1 MNNAVGIDVSK
12 GESMVAILRPFG
24 EVVLPPLKVCHTSEE
39 LKQLVKIIKELDG
52 DTKVVLEATGKY
64 HLPIVSVL
72 SENGISVTSVNPKL
86 IKNFNNNSLRNVKS
100 DKADSIKIAQYC
112 LTNWN
117 EIHCSVALDSVRAQL
132 KTLNR
137 QYDLFTKSKT
147 MHKNNLIALLDQ
159 TFPGI
164 NRVFSSGAKKDGT
177 QKWVQFVDRFW
188 HADCVRKYSLREFS
202 NKYLSWCNKNNY
214 YFSAKTVEEV
224 YLLAKAAIT
233 TVPSN
238 DTFKLIVK
246 AAVEQLNTISR
257 SVELMR
263 TEMDRLASTLPEYET
278 VLSMGGVGKSLGPQL
293 IAEIGDV
300 TRFEK
305 RNSLSAFA
313 GVDPSVNQSGSF
325 ESVHNRTSKHGSPTL
340 RKTLFL
346 VMSILLQL
354 SPEDDAVYQ
363 FLDKKRSEGKPYY
376 VYMTAGANK
385 FLRIYYGK
393 VKSQLA

>member
-1 MNNAVGIDVSK
+1 M
-12 GESMVAILRPFG
+12 
-24 EVVLPPLKVCHTSEE
+24 
-39 LKQLVKIIKELDG
+39 QLVKIIKKLDG

-72 SENGISVTSVNPKL
+72 SKNGISTTSVNPKL

-112 LTNWN
+112 LINWN
-117 EIHCSVALDSVRAQL
+117 EIHCSATFDSVRAQL

-164 NRVFSSGAKKDGT
+164 NRIFSSNAKKDGT

-188 HADCVRKYSLREFS
+188 HADCVRKYSLRDFS

-214 YFSAKTVEEV
+214 YFSAKTVEAV

-233 TVPSN
+233 TAPSN

-246 AAVEQLNTISR
+246 TSVDQLNTISR
-257 SVELMR
+257 SVERMR
-263 TEMDRLASTLPEYET
+263 IEMDKLASTLPEYET

-346 VMSILLQL
+346 VMSVLLQL
-354 SPEDDAVYQ
+354 SPEDDTVYQ

-393 VKSQLA
+393 VKSQLT

>member
-12 GESMVAILRPFG
+12 GESIVTILRPFG
-24 EVVLPPLKVCHTSEE
+24 EVVAPPFKLHHNSDE
-39 LKQLVKIIKELDG
+39 LKNLVKIINELEG
-52 DTKVVLEATGKY
+52 ETKVVLEATGKY
-64 HLPIVSVL
+64 HLPVASFLIK
-72 SENGISVTSVNPKL
+72 NGIFTSSVNPKL
-86 IKNFNNNSLRNVKS
+86 IKNFNNNSLRSVKT

-117 EIHCSVALDSVRAQL
+117 EIRSATEVDHTREQL

-137 QYDLFTKSKT
+137 QYNFFTKTKT
-147 MHKNNLIALLDQ
+147 THKNNLISLLDQ

-164 NRVFSSGAKKDGT
+164 NRIFSSTAKKDGS
-177 QKWVQFVDRFW
+177 QKWVQFASRFW
-188 HADCVRKYSLREFS
+188 HAECVRKYSLKEFS
-202 NKYLSWCNKNNY
+202 KKYLSWCNKNRY
-214 YFSAKTVEEV
+214 YFSMKTVEEI
-224 YLLAKAAIT
+224 YTLAKTAIT
-233 TVPSN
+233 TAPK
-238 DTFKLIVK
+238 DETFKLIIK
-246 AAVEQLNTISR
+246 SAIDQLNTISH
-257 SVELMR
+257 SVELIR
-263 TEMDRLASTLPEYET
+263 IEMDRLASSLPEYDT
-278 VLSMGGVGKSLGPQL
+278 VLSMPGVGKSLGPQL

-300 TRFEK
+300 TRFDK

-325 ESVHNRTSKHGSPTL
+325 ESKHNSTTKHGSPVL

-346 VMSILLQL
+346 IMSVLLQL

-393 VKSQLA
+393 VKNQVS

>member
-12 GESMVAILRPFG
+12 NESVVTVLRPFG
-24 EVVLPPLKVCHTSEE
+24 EVVLPPFKLQHTSTE
-39 LKQLVKIIKELDG
+39 LVKLVKMLKELDG
-52 DTKVVLEATGKY
+52 ETKVVLEATGKY
-64 HLPIVSVL
+64 HLPVFSVL
-72 SENGISVTSVNPKL
+72 SENGISVTPVNPKL

-112 LTNWN
+112 LANWS
-117 EIHCSVALDSVRAQL
+117 EIHSPSELDSVREQL

-137 QYDLFTKSKT
+137 QYDLFTKTKT

-164 NRVFSSGAKKDGT
+164 NRVFSSSAKKDGT
-177 QKWVQFVDRFW
+177 QKWVQFVGRFW
-188 HADCVRKYSLREFS
+188 HADCVRKYSLKEFS
-202 NKYLSWCNKNNY
+202 KKYLVWCNKNSY
-214 YFSAKTVEEV
+214 YFSLKTVEEV
-224 YLLAKAAIT
+224 YMLSKAAIT
-233 TVPSN
+233 TAPN
-238 DTFKLIVK
+238 NETFKLIVLS
-246 AAVEQLNTISR
+246 AVEQLNAISHT
-257 SVELMR
+257 VELIR
-263 TEMDRLASTLPEYET
+263 TEMDKLASTLPEYEI
-278 VLSMGGVGKSLGPQL
+278 VLSMCGVGKSLGPQL

-313 GVDPSVNQSGSF
+313 GVDPCVNQSGGF
-325 ESVHNRTSKHGSPTL
+325 EALHNRTTKHGSPIL
-340 RKTLFL
+340 RKTLFM
-346 VMSILLQL
+346 VMSVLLQI

-393 VKSQLA
+393 VKSKLV